1 MVNMIFFL
9 LITWSFFDGTAYQAV
24 PATKDPP
31 AVRQEKT
38 ATELVSEGI
47 AAYEKKDYA
56 LAAKL
61 LQQSVEKSADQS
73 DVLYYTA
80 CALALNGERE
90 KALQF
95 LERSVDAGYRN
106 PTHLKY
112 DVDLNSL
119 HDDPRWEKI
128 VAACENA
135 QAKFKKDH
143 SEPSNARFITA
154 DVDRFWRAYDKIK
167 EVPPNERSAILNR
180 EYIEPGT
187 IGLKDFA
194 ASGRLRADTL
204 ARTIESHQDFFNK
217 IRSISLA
224 LEKQRPATLSAFQKL
239 KEIYSYAIFPDVY
252 FVIGQ
257 LSSGGTASSNGLLMG
272 AEMFSRSPDVPMHEL
287 GEWEKG
293 AIMPADDIPP
303 LVAHEAVHFQ
313 QKFLSQEGLLC
324 ACLVEGSADF
334 IGKLASGRLIARMEE
349 THKWANARE
358 RELWEEFRKEID
370 GKDASHWLYGK
381 SGGKDR
387 PVDLGYWM
395 GFKISE
401 SYYNNAADKRQAV
414 RDILMVLDCKAF
426 LKNSR
431 YADKFAVDAR

>member
-1 MVNMIFFL
+1 MLSFL
-9 LITWSFFDGTAYQAV
+9 LVSSLFFTGTAYLAV
-24 PATKDPP
+24 PVTKDPP
-31 AVRQEKT
+31 TVRQEKT
-38 ATELVSEGI
+38 AAQLASEGM
-47 AAYEKKDYA
+47 AAYGKKDYA

-61 LQQSVEKSADQS
+61 LQQAVEQGSAQS
-73 DVLYYTA
+73 DVLYNTA

-90 KALQF
+90 KAFQF
-95 LERSVDAGYRN
+95 LEKSIDAGYRN

-119 HDDPRWEKI
+119 HDDSRWEKI
-128 VAACENA
+128 VTACETA
-135 QAKFKKDH
+135 LEKFKKEH
-143 SEPSNARFITA
+143 SEPSSARFITA
-154 DVDRFWRAYDKIK
+154 DIDRFWKVYDKATAA
-167 EVPPNERSAILNR
+167 PPEERAAILNR

-187 IGLKDFA
+187 LGLKDFA
-194 ASGRLRADTL
+194 ASGRLRAGTL
-204 ARTIESHQDFFNK
+204 AKQIERHRDFFSK
-217 IRSISLA
+217 IRSISLG
-224 LEKQRPATLSAFQKL
+224 LESQRPATVAAFRKL

-272 AEMFSRSPDVPMHEL
+272 AEMFSRSPDVPVHEL
-287 GEWEKG
+287 NDWEKG

-313 QKFLSQEGLLC
+313 QKFLSQDGLLC
-324 ACLVEGSADF
+324 ACLVEGGADF
-334 IGKLASGRLIARMEE
+334 IGKLSSGRLIARMQE

-358 RELWEEFRKEID
+358 RELWEEFRKEMD
-370 GKDASHWLYGK
+370 GKDTSHWLYGK

-401 SYYNNAADKRQAV
+401 AYYNNATDKNQAV
-414 RDILMVLDCKAF
+414 RDIMMVLDCKGF
-426 LKNSR
+426 LKNSH
-431 YADKFAVDAR
+431 YADKFSGDAR

>member
-1 MVNMIFFL
+1 MLSFL
-9 LITWSFFDGTAYQAV
+9 LASSLFFTGTAYLAV
-24 PATKDPP
+24 PVTINPP
-31 AVRQEKT
+31 AQQEKT
-38 ATELVSEGI
+38 ATQLVSEGM
-47 AAYEKKDYA
+47 AAYGKKNYG
-56 LAAKL
+56 LAANL
-61 LQQSVEKSADQS
+61 LQQAVEKGAVQS
-73 DVLYYTA
+73 DVLYNTA
-80 CALALNGERE
+80 CALALNGERD

-95 LERSVDAGYRN
+95 LEESINAGYRN

-128 VAACENA
+128 VTACEGA
-135 QAKFKKDH
+135 LAKYQKEH

-154 DVDRFWRAYDKIK
+154 DIDRFWKAYDKA
-167 EVPPNERSAILNR
+167 VVAPPEQRAEILNR
-180 EYIEPGT
+180 DYIEPGT
-187 IGLKDFA
+187 LGLKDFA
-194 ASGRLRADTL
+194 ASGRLRAGTL
-204 ARTIESHQDFFNK
+204 AKQIESHRDFFGK
-217 IRSISLA
+217 IRLISLG
-224 LEKQRPATLSAFQKL
+224 LESQRPATVAAFRKL
-239 KEIYSYAIFPDVY
+239 KELYSYSIFPDVY

-272 AEMFSRSPDVPMHEL
+272 AEMFSRSPDVQVDEL
-287 GEWEKG
+287 SDWEKG

-324 ACLVEGSADF
+324 ACLVEGGADF
-334 IGKLASGRLIARMEE
+334 IGKLSSGRLIARMQE

-358 RELWEEFRKEID
+358 RELWEEFRKEMD
-370 GKDASHWLYGK
+370 GKDTSHWLYAK

-401 SYYNNAADKRQAV
+401 AYYNNATDKNQAV
-414 RDILMVLDCKAF
+414 RDMMMVLDCKAF
-426 LKNSR
+426 LRKSR
-431 YADKFAVDAR
+431 YEDKFAGDAR